1 MNVYG
6 RENFNN
12 KTVELILENYEEL
25 TDLRLSP
32 DAISDEVDLAKAGFA
47 IMKSTTIQSIS
58 LRFPGEIEMEKYDY
72 LFRGIGKSLSVKSI
86 SIYGSRI
93 KGSLCFVL
101 KAKNL
106 QRLAIRESMIGF
118 DAPVMMRI
126 KWLQEL
132 FLCSCYF
139 EHSTVQA
146 ELFSK
151 LKRTNDNGE
160 LRSISLYDIYVN
172 QETLA
177 ELNNLLICANT
188 KIDDL
193 VLQCSNGDG
202 VMGALAD
209 GIVKCTELK
218 RLSTSLSTNVGW
230 QPLSDTLVTPG
241 SFLCDLDL
249 RSSEIHYGDGA
260 VFARGIANNTS
271 LKRLDLSS
279 LAVMEDEDMMAVM
292 TSLPSNKSL
301 EHLELNDIDS
311 ISDDMVQS
319 FANGLVEQETK
330 LRILS
335 MDSCSSVSAAGW
347 ASLSA
352 ILQNHHSRLHSM
364 HLSSNNINDDVV
376 GTFVDVL
383 RDNGNSALH
392 TLDIQDPSGP
402 LTNDGW
408 DRIGNLLCDPSSVN
422 STRSSNHVLCNLG
435 SYLWPDPPNTSDMEV
450 VSMPHNVEELLKTNE
465 INDKRAIARKKVI
478 DTHFSGA
485 QNKIPLIDK
494 QKLLPALLSWAGKD
508 DLGYSTVYHII
519 RKEPSLLNLN

>member
-177 ELNNLLICANT
+177 ELNNLLICANA

-218 RLSTSLSTNVGW
+218 
-230 QPLSDTLVTPG
+230 
-241 SFLCDLDL
+241 
-249 RSSEIHYGDGA
+249 
-260 VFARGIANNTS
+260 
-271 LKRLDLSS
+271 
-279 LAVMEDEDMMAVM
+279 
-292 TSLPSNKSL
+292 
-301 EHLELNDIDS
+301 
-311 ISDDMVQS
+311 
-319 FANGLVEQETK
+319 
-330 LRILS
+330 
-335 MDSCSSVSAAGW
+335 
-347 ASLSA
+347 
-352 ILQNHHSRLHSM
+352 
-364 HLSSNNINDDVV
+364 
-376 GTFVDVL
+376 
-383 RDNGNSALH
+383 
-392 TLDIQDPSGP
+392 
-402 LTNDGW
+402 
-408 DRIGNLLCDPSSVN
+408 
-422 STRSSNHVLCNLG
+422 
-435 SYLWPDPPNTSDMEV
+435 
-450 VSMPHNVEELLKTNE
+450 
-465 INDKRAIARKKVI
+465 
-478 DTHFSGA
+478 
-485 QNKIPLIDK
+485 
-494 QKLLPALLSWAGKD
+494 
-508 DLGYSTVYHII
+508 
-519 RKEPSLLNLN
+519 